1 MLDYSTTTVSK
12 RNVKAIASVIVATV
26 ACLVATLWVSY
37 AVFMWRSDR
46 NERAFEAW
54 ASGETPARVRVL
66 TIRKGARVA
75 RCTSPAITA
84 AVSTPPAQFDPLIG
98 GAVRFDSASV
108 ELSDGRRIE
117 CDGGS
122 VDETTIALDVED
134 RSTGVRWPQDVP
146 AAQLSELVHFL
157 TDTQAP
163 NSRDF

>member
-1 MLDYSTTTVSK
+1 MLDYSTTTISK
-12 RNVKAIASVIVATV
+12 RHIRAIASVIVATV

-46 NERAFEAW
+46 NQHAFYAW
-54 ASGETPARVRVL
+54 ASGPARVRVL

-122 VDETTIALDVED
+122 VDQTTIAFEVED
-134 RSTGVRWPQDVP
+134 RALGVRWPPDVP

-157 TDTQAP
+157 TDTQGP